1 MNTIVEK
8 ITEQLQ
14 NAFAECGY
22 DRKYAKVSLSN
33 RPDLCEYQ
41 CNGAMAAAKEYKK
54 APFMIADE
62 VVAKLDKNPLF
73 DRIESVKPGFINIIL
88 SGQAVADYVNEMAQA
103 KQFGYEN
110 PEKPKTVIVD
120 YGGANAAKPLHVGHL
135 RSAVIGESV
144 KRIQRFAGNKVIG
157 DVHLGDWG
165 LQMGLIIEELRDR
178 KPELPYFD
186 EQFTGEYPAE
196 APFTI
201 SELEEIYPAASAKSK
216 EDAAFMERAHN
227 ATLKLQ
233 SGDKACTAIWKHI
246 MAVSKADLKKNYDN
260 LNVSFDL
267 WKGESDAQ
275 PYIPSMVQEMIDKGL
290 AYESQGAMVV
300 DIQEE
305 GDTKELPP
313 CIVRK
318 SDGAALYATSDLAT
332 LVEREKLYQPD
343 AYIYLADK
351 RQELHFTQ
359 VFRVAKKAGI
369 VNSQAEMTFL
379 GFGTMTGQDGK
390 PFKTRSGGVMRLEHL
405 IADINEA
412 VYKKMMEN
420 RTMDEEEARAT
431 AKIVGLA
438 ALKYGDLSNQASKDY
453 VFDIER
459 FASFEGNT
467 GPYIL
472 YTIVRIKSILNK
484 YTDSGK
490 TLENLS
496 INPADS
502 ATEKALMLSLAKF
515 SEIMAVVYTEKAP
528 HKLCQFIYEVSNAF
542 NGFYHDTKILAETD
556 EAKQKGYIALICLTK
571 AVLEQCIELLA
582 IECPDRM

>member
-88 SGQAVADYVNEMAQA
+88 SGQAVADYVNEMTQA

-290 AYESQGAMVV
+290 AYESQGAMGV

-369 VNSQAEMTFL
+369 VNPQAEMTFL
-379 GFGTMTGQDGK
+379 GFGTMNGKDGK

-490 TLENLS
+490 TLGNLS

-515 SEIMAVVYTEKAP
+515 SEIMAAVYTEKAP